1 MGIALRRPSPSVE
14 RHVDAAADEVW
25 RVLVDTEQWPHW
37 GPSVRRAELRDGGT
51 LLTAGA
57 HGTVWTA
64 VGVALPFRVTDFS
77 EGRSWGW
84 TVAGVPA
91 TGHQVMAVV
100 GEPNTR
106 CLVRFTTPWWAAGY
120 LPVCVAALHRIER
133 LVS

>member
-1 MGIALRRPSPSVE
+1 MPSVE
-14 RHVDAAADEVW
+14 RRVDAAADEVW
-25 RVLVDTEQWPHW
+25 RVLIDIEQWPHW

-57 HGTVWTA
+57 QGTVWTT

-77 EGRSWGW
+77 EGCSWGW

-91 TGHQVMAVV
+91 TGHQVTAVA
-100 GEPNTR
+100 GESKPG

-120 LPVCVAALHRIER
+120 LPVCAVALTRIHR
-133 LVS
+133 LVG